1 MPPRRLSSSS
11 FGATPAANTPQ
22 NSIFATS
29 CRMRGDRTP
38 LMAPN
43 PNLLTK
49 FPLESY
55 GRLVI
60 VGFVS
65 LECCF
70 VAPVDSFLGVVS
82 RHVPTVAG
90 SAPVKEGCQPVN
102 APRIA
107 GFTNLAATSGRCGRR
122 AELPL
127 CPHGCRAY
135 P

>member
-1 MPPRRLSSSS
+1 SILVTSS
-11 FGATPAANTPQ
+11 
-22 NSIFATS
+22 IL
-29 CRMRGDRTP
+29 RWYRTQ
-38 LMAPN
+38 LMATKR
-43 PNLLTK
+43 NLLTK
-49 FPLESY
+49 FPLDAY

-65 LECCF
+65 VECCF

-82 RHVPTVAG
+82 CLVPTVAG

-102 APRIA
+102 APLIA